1 MMREYPVK
9 MASSTPATGRL
20 FYEFLMKNISVP
32 ASANH
37 TMWYANAEAQL
48 KKPDQ
53 FAFRRDIP
61 KGKTLELITLA
72 GDHVESPYTF
82 TGEELY
88 VLVSDLSDE
97 ARKELIIPK
106 NVRDKDK
113 IFNSNFRPWEQL
125 PQLTKASNEL
135 AALSV
140 PKSVSSYLAGVKG
153 KVNYSERDVLNLLTT
168 SFDDLSSPEMMHL
181 LHGNHLAWAA
191 LAYIREK
198 GNVAGDLLAEFHG
211 QNPTDFYAKDLGTVL
226 PAMFFALASLGQDP
240 LDFHKK
246 LDIEVWG
253 AKEIAQYMREYMPR
267 E

>member
-1 MMREYPVK
+1 M
-9 MASSTPATGRL
+9 
-20 FYEFLMKNISVP
+20 
-32 ASANH
+32 
-37 TMWYANAEAQL
+37 
-48 KKPDQ
+48 
-53 FAFRRDIP
+53 
-61 KGKTLELITLA
+61 
-72 GDHVESPYTF
+72 
-82 TGEELY
+82 
-88 VLVSDLSDE
+88 
-97 ARKELIIPK
+97 
-106 NVRDKDK
+106 
-113 IFNSNFRPWEQL
+113 
-125 PQLTKASNEL
+125 
-135 AALSV
+135 SV